1 MALRQHQQLKQTQR
15 LSPLQMQVIKL
26 IELNSIEL
34 EDKIK
39 QELEENPALDE
50 AIEKDEAEDDVK
62 NEDDDYAEL
71 LSEEDIVKGDYT
83 SEEEMPDF
91 RLNSS
96 VGSSYEQPKTNF
108 TEFVFSGNSL
118 HQTLLDQIN
127 LRNLS
132 EKEIKIAEY
141 IIGNLDE
148 NGYLES
154 TLQSIS
160 DDLIFQ
166 QNIDTTPERI
176 EKVLKVI
183 QDLEPAGV
191 AARNLQECLLLQ
203 LVRKKQTKT
212 TKQAILILENCFD
225 EFTKKHYDKIKHQL
239 EISHDDLRDA
249 IDAIIALNPKPG
261 NMWSDSMEMALANI
275 TPDFIVE
282 NDGQEITMWLN
293 NSNIP
298 SLRINRGFS
307 EMMKG
312 YTENRKSM
320 SEDNKQ
326 ALLFM
331 KQKVDS
337 ARWFIDAI
345 QQRQITMQATMQAI
359 IDIQHDFFITGD
371 EATLKPMVL
380 KDVAEKTGYDI
391 STVSRVSNSKYVQT
405 NAGIFNLRFFFSEA
419 MQTESGED
427 VSSREVKII
436 LKQKI
441 EKEDPQKPLTDEE
454 ATKMLNEKGYVIAR
468 RTVAKY
474 REQLGIP
481 VARLRKKL

>member
-1 MALRQHQQLKQTQR
+1 MALRQEQHLKQTQR

-50 AIEKDEAEDDVK
+50 TIEKDETDDAAK
-62 NEDDDYAEL
+62 NEDDEYAEP
-71 LSEEDIVKGDYT
+71 LSEEEIVKGDYM

-91 RLNSS
+91 RLSS
-96 VGSSYEQPKTNF
+96 GGGTSFEQFKTDF
-108 TEFVFSGNSL
+108 AFSGDYSL
-118 HQTLLDQIN
+118 HQSLLDQIN
-127 LRNLS
+127 LRKLS
-132 EKEIKIAEY
+132 DTEKKIAEY

-154 TLQSIS
+154 TLRSIS

-166 QNIDTTPERI
+166 LNIDTTPERI
-176 EKVLKVI
+176 KKVLKEI

-191 AARNLQECLLLQ
+191 GARNLQECLLLQ
-203 LVRKKQTKT
+203 LRKK
-212 TKQAILILENCFD
+212 KQSDTIRNATIILEELFD
-225 EFTKKHYDKIKHQL
+225 EFTKKHYDKIKRQL
-239 EISHDDLRDA
+239 NVDYDDLRNA
-249 IDAIIALNPKPG
+249 VDAIISLNPKPG
-261 NMWSDSMEMALANI
+261 NTWGDSMEMAMANI

-282 NDGQEITMWLN
+282 IDGQEITMWLN
-293 NSNIP
+293 NRNIP
-298 SLRINRGFS
+298 PLRVNRGFT

-312 YTENRKSM
+312 YSENKESM
-320 SEDNKQ
+320 SRDNKQ

-345 QQRQITMQATMQAI
+345 KQRQNTLQLTMEAI
-359 IDIQHDFFITGD
+359 IDLQYDFFITGD
-371 EATLKPMVL
+371 ESTLKPMIL
-380 KDVAEKTGYDI
+380 KDVAEKTGFDI
-391 STVSRVSNSKYVQT
+391 STISRVSNSKYVQMH
-405 NAGIFNLRFFFSEA
+405 AGIFPLKFFFSEA
-419 MQTESGED
+419 MQTDSGED
-427 VSSREVKII
+427 ISSREVKII
-436 LKQKI
+436 LKEKI
-441 EKEDPQKPLTDEE
+441 ENENPLKPLTDEE
-454 ATKMLNEKGYVIAR
+454 ATKMLNERGYVIAR

>member
-1 MALRQHQQLKQTQR
+1 M
-15 LSPLQMQVIKL
+15 
-26 IELNSIEL
+26 
-34 EDKIK
+34 
-39 QELEENPALDE
+39 
-50 AIEKDEAEDDVK
+50 
-62 NEDDDYAEL
+62 
-71 LSEEDIVKGDYT
+71 
-83 SEEEMPDF
+83 
-91 RLNSS
+91 
-96 VGSSYEQPKTNF
+96 
-108 TEFVFSGNSL
+108 
-118 HQTLLDQIN
+118 
-127 LRNLS
+127 
-132 EKEIKIAEY
+132 
-141 IIGNLDE
+141 
-148 NGYLES
+148 ES

-166 QNIDTTPERI
+166 QNIDTTQERI

-427 VSSREVKII
+427 VSSREVKIL

>member
-1 MALRQHQQLKQTQR
+1 MALRQHQHLKQAQR

-50 AIEKDEAEDDVK
+50 TIEKDEIEDDIK
-62 NEDDDYAEL
+62 SEDDAYTEL
-71 LSEEDIVKGDYT
+71 LSEEEIIKGDYT

-91 RLNSS
+91 RLSSGSNSS
-96 VGSSYEQPKTNF
+96 FDQPKIDF
-108 TEFVFSGNSL
+108 AFSGSQSL

-132 EKEIKIAEY
+132 DKEKSIAEY

-154 TLQSIS
+154 TLRSIS

-166 QNIDTTPERI
+166 LNIDTTQDHI
-176 EKVLKVI
+176 EDVLEEI
-183 QDLEPAGV
+183 QDLEPAGIG
-191 AARNLQECLLLQ
+191 ARNLQECLLLQ
-203 LVRKKQTKT
+203 LKRKKQTET
-212 TKQAILILENCFD
+212 IEQAVHILENYFD
-225 EFTKKHYDKIKHQL
+225 EFTKKHYDKIQRQL
-239 EISHDDLRDA
+239 NITYDELRDA
-249 IDAIIALNPKPG
+249 IETIISLNPKPG
-261 NMWSDSMEMALANI
+261 NMWSDSIEMSMANI
-275 TPDFIVE
+275 TPDFIVDV
-282 NDGQEITMWLN
+282 DGDEINMWLN

-298 SLRINRGFS
+298 PLRINKGFS

-312 YTENRKSM
+312 YTENKKSM
-320 SEDNKQ
+320 SDDNKQ

-345 QQRQITMQATMQAI
+345 QQRQNTMQATMQAI
-359 IDIQHDFFITGD
+359 IDLQYDFFITGD
-371 EATLKPMVL
+371 ESNLKPMIL
-380 KDVAEKTGYDI
+380 KDIAERTGYDI
-391 STVSRVSNSKYVQT
+391 STISRVSNSKYVQT
-405 NAGIFNLRFFFSEA
+405 NTGVFPLKFFFSEA
-419 MQTESGED
+419 MQTDTGED
-427 VSSREVKII
+427 ISSREIKII
-436 LKQKI
+436 LKEKI
-441 EKEDPQKPLTDEE
+441 ENENPAQPLTDGE

>member
-1 MALRQHQQLKQTQR
+1 MALRQKQHLKQTQR

-34 EDKIK
+34 EEKIK

-50 AIEKDEAEDDVK
+50 TIEKDTLIDELK

-71 LSEEDIVKGDYT
+71 LSQEDIIKGDYT
-83 SEEEMPDF
+83 SEEDMPDF
-91 RLNSS
+91 RLSPEANI
-96 VGSSYEQPKTNF
+96 SYNQPITDF
-108 TEFVFSGNSL
+108 AFSEISL
-118 HQTLLDQIN
+118 HQSLLDQIN

-132 EKEIKIAEY
+132 NKEKKIAEY

-154 TLQSIS
+154 TVQSIS

-166 QNIDTTPERI
+166 LNIDITQERI
-176 EKVLKVI
+176 EEILKEI

-191 AARNLQECLLLQ
+191 GARNLQECLLIQ
-203 LVRKKQTKT
+203 LGRKKQTSRI
-212 TKQAILILENCFD
+212 KQATFLLENYFE
-225 EFTKKHYDKIKHQL
+225 EFTKKHYDKIMHL
-239 EISHDDLRDA
+239 SEISYDDLRET
-249 IDAIIALNPKPG
+249 IDTITSLNPKPG
-261 NMWSDSMEMALANI
+261 NIWIDSMELAMSNI
-275 TPDFIVE
+275 TPDFVVDV
-282 NDGQEITMWLN
+282 DGQEVTMWLN
-293 NSNIP
+293 NRNIP
-298 SLRINRGFS
+298 PLRINRSFS
-307 EMMKG
+307 EMMDV
-312 YTENRKSM
+312 YTKSKRTM
-320 SEDNKQ
+320 SNDNKQ

-345 QQRQITMQATMQAI
+345 QQRQTTMQVTMQAI
-359 IDIQHDFFITGD
+359 IDMQYDYFITGD

-391 STVSRVSNSKYVQT
+391 STISRVSNSKYVQT
-405 NAGIFNLRFFFSEA
+405 NMGVFPLRFFFSEA
-419 MQTESGED
+419 MQTNTGED
-427 VSSREVKII
+427 ISSREIKII

-441 EKEDPQKPLTDEE
+441 EQENPRKPFTDEE
-454 ATKMLNEKGYVIAR
+454 ATKMLNNRGYIIAR

>member
-1 MALRQHQQLKQTQR
+1 MALKQHQHLKQTQR

-39 QELEENPALDE
+39 HELEENPALDE
-50 AIEKDEAEDDVK
+50 VIEKDEVDHDVK
-62 NEDDDYAEL
+62 NDEDDYAEL
-71 LSEEDIVKGDYT
+71 LSEEEIVKGDYT

-91 RLNSS
+91 RLSS
-96 VGSSYEQPKTNF
+96 SGVSSYDQSKTDF
-108 TEFVFSGNSL
+108 TDFALSSNSL
-118 HQTLLDQIN
+118 QQSLLEQIN
-127 LRNLS
+127 LQNLNS
-132 EKEIKIAEY
+132 KEIKIAEY

-166 QNIDTTPERI
+166 QNIDTTQERI
-176 EKVLKVI
+176 EKVLEVI

-191 AARNLQECLLLQ
+191 GARNLQECLILQ
-203 LVRKKQTKT
+203 LSRKNQTEVIKLAT
-212 TKQAILILENCFD
+212 LILETCFE
-225 EFTKKHYDKIKHQL
+225 EFTKKHYSKIQSLL
-239 EISHDDLRDA
+239 EISHEELRDA
-249 IDAIIALNPKPG
+249 IDTIIALNPKPG
-261 NMWSDSMEMALANI
+261 NMWSDALELAMANI

-282 NDGQEITMWLN
+282 NDGLEITLSLN
-293 NSNIP
+293 NTNIP
-298 SLRINRGFS
+298 PLRINRGFS
-307 EMMKG
+307 EMMRG
-312 YTENRKSM
+312 YSENRNSM
-320 SEDNKQ
+320 SDDNKQ

-331 KQKVDS
+331 KQKIDS

-345 QQRQITMQATMQAI
+345 EQRQITMQATMQAI

-371 EATLKPMVL
+371 EARLKPMVL

-391 STVSRVSNSKYVQT
+391 STISRVSNSKYVQT
-405 NAGIFNLRFFFSEA
+405 NTGVFSLRFFFSEA

-427 VSSREVKII
+427 VSSREVRII
-436 LKQKI
+436 LKQLI
-441 EKEDPQKPLTDEE
+441 EKEDPRKPLNDEE
-454 ATKMLNEKGYVIAR
+454 VTKMLNDKGYLIAR

-481 VARLRKKL
+481 VARLRKEL

>member
-1 MALRQHQQLKQTQR
+1 MALRQVQHIKQTQR

-50 AIEKDEAEDDVK
+50 TIEKDEIEDNLKSEDD
-62 NEDDDYAEL
+62 EYAEV
-71 LSEEDIVKGDYT
+71 LSEEDIVKGDY
-83 SEEEMPDF
+83 SSDEDMPDF
-91 RLNSS
+91 RLSS
-96 VGSSYEQPKTNF
+96 GSGATTLEQSKMDF
-108 TEFVFSGNSL
+108 AFSGDYSL
-118 HQTLLDQIN
+118 HQSLLDQIN
-127 LRNLS
+127 LRKLS
-132 EKEIKIAEY
+132 DTDKKIGEY

-154 TLQSIS
+154 TLESIS

-166 QNIDTTPERI
+166 LNIDTTSERI
-176 EKVLKVI
+176 EKILDEI

-191 AARNLQECLLLQ
+191 GARNLQECLLLQ
-203 LVRKKQTKT
+203 LRRKKQSKT
-212 TKQAILILENCFD
+212 IRNATFILEELFD
-225 EFTKKHYDKIKHQL
+225 EFTKKHYDKIKRQL
-239 EISHDDLRDA
+239 NVEYDELRDA
-249 IDAIIALNPKPG
+249 IDAIISLNPKPG
-261 NMWSDSMEMALANI
+261 NTWGDSMEMAMANI

-282 NDGQEITMWLN
+282 IDGQEITMWLN
-293 NSNIP
+293 NRNIP
-298 SLRINRGFS
+298 PLRVNRGFS

-312 YTENRKSM
+312 YSENKKSM
-320 SEDNKQ
+320 STDNKQ

-345 QQRQITMQATMQAI
+345 KQRQNTLQLTMEAI
-359 IDIQHDFFITGD
+359 IDLQYDFFITGD
-371 EATLKPMVL
+371 ESVLKPMIL
-380 KDVAEKTGYDI
+380 KDVAKKTGFDI
-391 STVSRVSNSKYVQT
+391 STISRVSNSKYVQT
-405 NAGIFNLRFFFSEA
+405 HAGIFPLKFFFSEA
-419 MQTESGED
+419 MQMDSGED
-427 VSSREVKII
+427 ISSREVKII

-441 EKEDPQKPLTDEE
+441 ENENPSKPLTDEE
-454 ATKMLNEKGYVIAR
+454 ATKMLNELGYVIAR

>member
-1 MALRQHQQLKQTQR
+1 MALRQHQHLKQTQR

-50 AIEKDEAEDDVK
+50 TIEKDEIEDD
-62 NEDDDYAEL
+62 EYAEL
-71 LSEEDIVKGDYT
+71 LSEEEIIKGDYT

-91 RLNSS
+91 RLNSGG
-96 VGSSYEQPKTNF
+96 GSTYDQPKVDF
-108 TEFVFSGNSL
+108 AFSGSQSL

-132 EKEIKIAEY
+132 DKEKSIAEY
-141 IIGNLDE
+141 IIGNLDK

-154 TLQSIS
+154 TLRSIS

-166 QNIDTTPERI
+166 LNIDTTQDHI
-176 EKVLKVI
+176 EDVLEEI

-191 AARNLQECLLLQ
+191 GARNLQECLLLQ
-203 LVRKKQTKT
+203 LKRKKQTET
-212 TKQAILILENCFD
+212 IKQAIHILENYFD
-225 EFTKKHYDKIKHQL
+225 EFTKKHYDKIQRQL
-239 EISHDDLRDA
+239 NITYDELRDA
-249 IDAIIALNPKPG
+249 IETIISLNPKPG
-261 NMWSDSMEMALANI
+261 NMWSDSIEMAMANI
-275 TPDFIVE
+275 TPDFIVDV
-282 NDGQEITMWLN
+282 DGAEINMWLN

-298 SLRINRGFS
+298 PLRINRGFS

-312 YTENRKSM
+312 YVGNKKSM
-320 SEDNKQ
+320 SDDNKQ

-345 QQRQITMQATMQAI
+345 QQRQNTMQATMQAI
-359 IDIQHDFFITGD
+359 IDLQYDFFITGD
-371 EATLKPMVL
+371 ESNLKPMIL
-380 KDVAEKTGYDI
+380 KDIAERTGYDI
-391 STVSRVSNSKYVQT
+391 STISRVSNSKYVQT
-405 NAGIFNLRFFFSEA
+405 NTGVFPLKFFFSEA
-419 MQTESGED
+419 MQTDSGED

-436 LKQKI
+436 LKEKI
-441 EKEDPQKPLTDEE
+441 ENEDPSNPLTDGE
-454 ATKMLNEKGYVIAR
+454 ATKMLNDRGYVIAR